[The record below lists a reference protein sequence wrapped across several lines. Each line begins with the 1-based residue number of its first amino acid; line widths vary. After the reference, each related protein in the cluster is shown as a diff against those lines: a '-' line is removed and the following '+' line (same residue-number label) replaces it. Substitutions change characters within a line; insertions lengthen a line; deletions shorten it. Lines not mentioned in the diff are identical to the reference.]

1 MRHICLRGDAA
12 AVHMVR
18 GGAVRVRVVRVEA
31 TVRAPPVAAVGVPQT
46 SRGSVPG
53 QPFVSV
59 PLASNTSPAGRPET
73 E

>member
-1 MRHICLRGDAA
+1 MTWNVSVSRSPAA
-12 AVHMVR
+12 RFASASCAV
-18 GGAVRVRVVRVEA
+18 
-31 TVRAPPVAAVGVPQT
+31 TVTVTAPLVAAVGVPQI

-73 E
+73 V